1 MIQIN
6 KITIAATFAG
16 ATALALILA
25 GALGN
30 KPMAATPWHLK
41 QGWAS

>member
-25 GALGN
+25 GVLGS
-30 KPMAATPWHLK
+30 KPLAATRWRLK